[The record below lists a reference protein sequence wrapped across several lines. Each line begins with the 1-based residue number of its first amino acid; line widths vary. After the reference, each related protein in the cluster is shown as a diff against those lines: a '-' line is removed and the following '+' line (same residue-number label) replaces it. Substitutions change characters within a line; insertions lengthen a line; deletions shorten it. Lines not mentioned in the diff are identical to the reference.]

1 MVFFVYLYLPLQS
14 YKNVIMSFN
23 LYRTELKRI
32 FIAGLV
38 IFCISLIAV
47 REVSAQRGKSEAP
60 PLRDRF
66 FFGGSFGLQLGTFT
80 NIEASPIVGFWVLP
94 RLAVAVGPDYSFYKD
109 PGDKTSIYGGR
120 GYTEIVVVKD
130 FNSIIPLGINLGLFL
145 HLEDEF
151 LSLESEF
158 WKLPPY
164 ESNRFTVNTFLAGGG
179 ISQPVGLRGSINM
192 MVLWALNESVYDI
205 YGNPE
210 FRVSFTF

>member
-1 MVFFVYLYLPLQS
+1 MFFFVYLYLLLQS
-14 YKNVIMSFN
+14 YKNVIMHIN
-23 LYRTELKRI
+23 HYRTE
-32 FIAGLV
+32 FIRVCFAGLA
-38 IFCISLIAV
+38 IFCISLISV
-47 REVSAQRGKSEAP
+47 QELSAQRRNSEAP
-60 PLRDRF
+60 PLRERF
-66 FFGGSFGLQLGTFT
+66 FFGGTFGLQLGTFT

-109 PGDKTSIYGGR
+109 PLDKTSIYGGR
-120 GYTEIVVVKD
+120 GYTQIVLIKD
-130 FNSIIPLGINLGLFL
+130 FNSIIPLGVNLGLFL
-145 HLEDEF
+145 HVEDEF

-164 ESNRFTVNTFLAGGG
+164 DSNRFTVNTFLAGGG
-179 ISQPVGLRGSINM
+179 ISQPLGMRGSINM

>member
-1 MVFFVYLYLPLQS
+1 
-14 YKNVIMSFN
+14 MSIN
-23 LYRTELKRI
+23 HYWTEFKRI
-32 FIAGLV
+32 CITLLV
-38 IFCISLIAV
+38 ILCISLIAV
-47 REVSAQRGKSEAP
+47 QEISAQRRNSEAP
-60 PLRDRF
+60 PIRERL

-80 NIEASPIVGFWVLP
+80 NIEVSPIVGFWVLP
-94 RLAVAVGPDYSFYKD
+94 RLAVALGPDYSFYKD
-109 PGDKTSIYGGR
+109 PFDKTSIYGAR
-120 GYTEIVVVKD
+120 GYTQIVLVKD

-164 ESNRFTVNTFLAGGG
+164 DSERFTVNTFLAGGG
-179 ISQPVGLRGSINM
+179 ISQPVGRRGSINM

-205 YGNPE
+205 YGSPE